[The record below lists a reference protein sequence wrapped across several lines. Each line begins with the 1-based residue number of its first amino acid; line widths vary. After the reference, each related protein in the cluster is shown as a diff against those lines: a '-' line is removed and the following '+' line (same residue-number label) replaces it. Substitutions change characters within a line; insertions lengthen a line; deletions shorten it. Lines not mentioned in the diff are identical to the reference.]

1 MFPWVTSR
9 ASMLYLSA
17 RTHNHAAVCLHAARI
32 AALREFWTDL
42 LPWHGNTMVLHDHST
57 PCEPVPGENSNA
69 DYPSCAKLVYRASQF
84 EADAQIGRLLDTL
97 DAMEL
102 SKKTM
107 VIFSGAQSWARLFR
121 SADYL
126 YVQIYFIS

>member
-1 MFPWVTSR
+1 
-9 ASMLYLSA
+9 MLYLSA

-84 EADAQIGRLLDTL
+84 EADAQVRNDDHAVAVMEISSHDLVIIVMRVIASSLLWVRAPSL
-97 DAMEL
+97 P
-102 SKKTM
+102 
-107 VIFSGAQSWARLFR
+107 
-121 SADYL
+121 
-126 YVQIYFIS
+126 